1 MPVSSSF
8 LHAYAQLN
16 AEQKLAVDTL
26 DGPVMVVA
34 GPGTGKTQILATRI
48 ANILSKT
55 DTNPSSIL
63 ALTFTES
70 GAAAMRK
77 RLIKLIGQTGYYVY
91 VSTFHAFCADVI
103 RDHPE
108 YFPLPLNAQALSE
121 LERYEIFSIIIAN
134 NELEILKP
142 LNAPDY
148 YVKAIIKSI
157 SDLKREG
164 ITPDQLEEIIEQEVN
179 ELATVDIKKT
189 ARLSKEKNIS
199 KHRDLLIIY
208 RQYQESLSRVGRFDF
223 DDMIVLVSQAFE
235 TEELLLAI
243 YQEKFHYILIDEYQ
257 DTNGAQFHVINTL
270 SSYWGESANLFVV
283 GDINQSIYRFQGASA
298 ENVLNFIKQYPNA
311 AVIHLEQN
319 YRSTQTILDAAHS
332 LILNNHIRL
341 DTLTGHAHTL
351 ESQKGAGVPLTIVR
365 PSSGQLE
372 VVYVAE
378 KIKELLETNVD
389 AASIAVIYRHNNDS
403 LAISS
408 ALAKWGILYE
418 IDGGV
423 NILTTAIITQLLL
436 LLRVIAGLKTG
447 IEDMDL
453 FTLLNYEWTGLDPL
467 AILKLTRKAA
477 TQHTQLLDVILDTTP
492 VSTSDSESSLHS
504 ELPVVTA
511 QLTSKSPAQRTD
523 NPEPIQPEDTEILIP
538 IEEYLPA
545 EFTYSSDR
553 AVASIQAF
561 VLKLVALLNAETNHT
576 FVTWFESV
584 LQSSGFLPFIL
595 KRPSVIEDL
604 NRVNTLFNEI
614 KRLANLDHTLNL
626 DRFLQVIETL
636 NDHELSI
643 TEEDQNIHKHA
654 IHLTTAHKSKG
665 QEWEHVFIL
674 TAIDKKWGNNTS
686 RNLLPLPDTIIS
698 SMDLSIKD
706 PNEDERRLFY
716 VALTRAKS
724 SITISVPQTLIS
736 GDSSKETVPS
746 LFTTEISPSFLTEKS
761 LEQFES
767 NPAALL
773 EKLLSPRQAMV
784 ITDQEEEFLRDLVSN
799 FKLSPTALDTYLKCP
814 YKFKLNH
821 LLKVPRAKT
830 EYQALGTAIHKA
842 LELFFLKLA
851 AEKQTPTVE
860 FLIDSF
866 RSALKAELLT
876 PDAEKK
882 RRRHGELILGSYY
895 LANHDNFKVPLF
907 CERLFGYGWSKTY
920 LEDIPLTGKVD
931 RIDWLSESDNTVQIT
946 DYKTG
951 RPRTRNEIEGTTGK
965 KDPAYKRQLVFYKL
979 LTQLDKTFTAKAD
992 NFILDFI
999 EPDRNSGKHK
1009 QESFS
1014 ISSQDVEELK
1024 STIKTTMQEIRALKF
1039 ERTTNLA
1046 LCAECEFFSHC
1057 WPEGNQI

>member
-1 MPVSSSF
+1 MGRGTLDAMPVSSSF
-8 LHAYAQLN
+8 LTAYAALN

-26 DGPVMVVA
+26 EGPVMVVA

-77 RLIKLIGQTGYYVY
+77 RLINLIGQTGYYVY
-91 VSTFHAFCADVI
+91 ISTFHAFCADVI
-103 RDHPE
+103 SNYPE
-108 YFPLPLNAQALSE
+108 YFPLPPDAQALSE
-121 LERYEIFSIIIAN
+121 LERYEFFSTIIAN

-142 LNAPDY
+142 LNAPEY

-164 ITPDQLEEIIEQEVN
+164 ITPDQLQEIIDQEVTETTTV
-179 ELATVDIKKT
+179 ELKKT
-189 ARLSKEKNIS
+189 ARLLKEKNIS

-208 RQYQESLSRVGRFDF
+208 RQYQDTLSKVGRFDF
-223 DDMIVLVSQAFE
+223 DDMIMLVSHAFE
-235 TEELLLAI
+235 TEELLLAT
-243 YQEKFHYILIDEYQ
+243 YQEKFHFILIDEYQ
-257 DTNGAQFHVINTL
+257 DTNGAQFHVINLL
-270 SSYWGESANLFVV
+270 SSFWGESANLFVV

-298 ENVLNFIKQYPNA
+298 ENVLNFIKQYPTA
-311 AVIHLEQN
+311 TVVHLEQN
-319 YRSTQTILDAAHS
+319 YRSSQTILDAAHS
-332 LILNNHIRL
+332 LILHNNIRL

-351 ESQKGAGVPLTIVR
+351 QSQKGVGTPLSLIR

-378 KIKELLETNVD
+378 KIKELLDAKVD
-389 AASIAVIYRHNNDS
+389 PSSIAVIYRHNNDS
-403 LAISS
+403 IAISS

-423 NILTTAIITQLLL
+423 NILTTPIIAQLLL
-436 LLRVIAGLKTG
+436 LLRVISGLKTG

-453 FTLLNYEWTGLDPL
+453 FTLLNFEWTGLDPL

-477 TQHTQLLDVILDTTP
+477 TQHTQILDVILEQVPSVEPADTT
-492 VSTSDSESSLHS
+492 T
-504 ELPVVTA
+504 
-511 QLTSKSPAQRTD
+511 
-523 NPEPIQPEDTEILIP
+523 PEPSAHDIETSIVLPPSSTQEVSPRIP
-538 IEEYLPA
+538 IAEYLPVSFVVSA
-545 EFTYSSDR
+545 DP
-553 AVASIQAF
+553 AIAAIQRF

-584 LQSSGFLPFIL
+584 LQSSGFLPFVL
-595 KRPSVIEDL
+595 QRQSVVEDL

-636 NDHELSI
+636 NAHDLSI
-643 TEEDQNIHKHA
+643 TEEDQNIQHHA
-654 IHLTTAHKSKG
+654 VHLTTAHKSKG
-665 QEWEHVFIL
+665 QEWEHVFLL
-674 TAIDKKWGNNTS
+674 TAIDKKWGNNST
-686 RNLLPLPDTIIS
+686 RNLLPLPESIITSMDIS
-698 SMDLSIKD
+698 SKD

-724 SITISVPQTLIS
+724 SVTLSIPSTLIS

-746 LFTTEISPSFLTEKS
+746 IFTTEITPTYLQEVS

-773 EKLLSPRQAMV
+773 EKLVSPRPPV
-784 ITDQEEEFLRDLVSN
+784 VRTNQEEEFLSDLVSR
-799 FKLSPTALDTYLKCP
+799 FKLSPTALNTYLQCP

-821 LLKVPRAKT
+821 LLKVPRSKS
-830 EYQALGTAIHKA
+830 EHQALGTAIHKA
-842 LELFFLKLA
+842 LELFFLKLQT
-851 AEKQTPTVE
+851 EKQTPPVD
-860 FLIDSF
+860 FLLESF
-866 RSALKAELLT
+866 RNALRKELLT
-876 PDAEKK
+876 PEAEKK
-882 RRRHGELILGSYY
+882 RRRHGELILRSYY
-895 LANHDNFKVPLF
+895 QANQDQFTVPLF
-907 CERLFGYGWSKTY
+907 CERQFGSGWSKTY
-920 LEDIPLTGKVD
+920 LDDIPLTGKVD
-931 RIDWLSESDNTVQIT
+931 RIDWLSESDNTVRII

-951 RPRTRNEIEGTTGK
+951 RSRTRNEIEGKTGK

-979 LTQLDKTFTAKAD
+979 LTELDKTFTPTAD
-992 NFILDFI
+992 NFVLDFI
-999 EPDRNSGKHK
+999 EPDKTSGKHK

-1014 ISSQDVEELK
+1014 ISREEVEELK
-1024 STIKTTMQEIRALKF
+1024 TTIRTVMQEIRALKF
-1039 ERTTNLA
+1039 NHTSNSSV
-1046 LCAECEFFSHC
+1046 CSDCEFFSHC
-1057 WPEGNQI
+1057 WPEGIAD